1 MLKKSHF
8 TVASR
13 GLRGIGLALVGGLA
27 LGGASSARAAPQVSW
42 EIGCA
47 RPAIQPGS
55 AKALRAEECICG
67 KDCGE
72 TARREGP
79 ALAAAHG
86 TGL

>member
-8 TVASR
+8 AVAFG
-13 GLRGIGLALVGGLA
+13 GLRGIGLALLGGLA

-55 AKALRAEECICG
+55 NKALRVEDCICG

-72 TARREGP
+72 FARHESP
-79 ALAAAHG
+79 ALAAVDR
-86 TGL
+86 TGG